1 MTIPSRV
8 SIFLLALAGVAG
20 CTVES
25 TNDAASHPAAST
37 DGDTDDSSD
46 HEVTELPADLR
57 GTWLDSWSTSMQ
69 YKLAKDAYD
78 FDTGV
83 WFGGLPDLWDMA
95 PNRGFGI
102 ELAAN
107 GSFVW
112 VRGSD
117 GGVGGCQSYAVEVI
131 KGTAAAQGDTLRL
144 RVTAHRQRYE
154 STCDPSLNYDR
165 SVADEVIEVTYERGA
180 TVDTGLPTLRLTDHS
195 KTTFDY
201 FKN

>member
-1 MTIPSRV
+1 MTIASRV
-8 SIFLLALAGVAG
+8 SIFVLALAGVAS

-25 TNDAASHPAAST
+25 TDDTASHPAAST
-37 DGDTDDSSD
+37 DGDTDTSS
-46 HEVTELPADLR
+46 EPEASELPAELR

-69 YKLAKDAYD
+69 YELAKDAYD

-95 PNRGFGI
+95 PYRGFGI
-102 ELAAN
+102 ELAAD

-112 VRGSD
+112 LRGSD

-165 SVADEVIEVTYERGA
+165 SVPNAVIDVTYERGA
-180 TVDTGLPTLRLTDHS
+180 TVDTGLPTLRLVDRS
-195 KTTFDY
+195 KTAFEY
-201 FKN
+201 FEH